1 MIFWLQLTLPIL
13 WQVNYSHLIFNDFSG
28 LMFNYYGTYML
39 TLREVRRFL
48 KVYHQTLIAPA
59 VSAMIFLA
67 VFLLSSNHPD
77 HMIGNVKFL
86 NFMGYGLLIMTVVQN
101 AFANTLSSLI
111 MSKVIGYINDI
122 LMPPFSGLEIVT
134 AYIIGAVLRGLASGL
149 VLLIFL
155 LPFIDI
161 NIEHPLLLIFFT
173 LGAASLLGQLGILA
187 GIMANTFDQSSAITS
202 YLITPLSFLSGTFYS
217 VKKLPEFLQ
226 SVNLFNPFFYMID
239 GFRYSLTDYA
249 DGNIAIGIVMILATN
264 IALFVL
270 LVRLFNIGWRIKS

>member
-1 MIFWLQLTLPIL
+1 
-13 WQVNYSHLIFNDFSG
+13 
-28 LMFNYYGTYML
+28 
-39 TLREVRRFL
+39 
-48 KVYHQTLIAPA
+48 
-59 VSAMIFLA
+59 
-67 VFLLSSNHPD
+67 
-77 HMIGNVKFL
+77 MIGNVKFI

-122 LMPPFSGLEIVT
+122 LMPPFSGLEIVIS
-134 AYIIGAVLRGLASGL
+134 YIIGAVLRGLASGL

-155 LPFIDI
+155 WPFIDI
-161 NIEHPLLLIFFT
+161 NIEHPILLIFFT

-239 GFRYSLTDYA
+239 GFRYSLTSYS
-249 DGNIAIGIVMILATN
+249 DGNIMTGIIMILATN
-264 IALFVL
+264 IALFAL

>member
-1 MIFWLQLTLPIL
+1 
-13 WQVNYSHLIFNDFSG
+13 
-28 LMFNYYGTYML
+28 MFNYYGTYML

-48 KVYHQTLIAPA
+48 KVYHQTLLAPA

-67 VFLLSSNHPD
+67 VFMLSSNHPD
-77 HMIGNVKFL
+77 YMIGNVKFL

-134 AYIIGAVLRGLASGL
+134 AYIIGAIIRGILSGS

-161 NIEHPLLLIFFT
+161 NIEHPLLFVFFT
-173 LGAASLLGQLGILA
+173 LSSAAMLGQIGILA

-217 VKKLPEFLQ
+217 VKKLPEILQ
-226 SVNLFNPFFYMID
+226 NLNLFNPFFYMID
-239 GFRYSLTDYA
+239 GFRYSLTSYS
-249 DGNIAIGIVMILATN
+249 DGNIMFGVIMLTAANVL
-264 IALFVL
+264 LFVL
-270 LVRLFNIGWRIKS
+270 LVHLFNIGWRIKS